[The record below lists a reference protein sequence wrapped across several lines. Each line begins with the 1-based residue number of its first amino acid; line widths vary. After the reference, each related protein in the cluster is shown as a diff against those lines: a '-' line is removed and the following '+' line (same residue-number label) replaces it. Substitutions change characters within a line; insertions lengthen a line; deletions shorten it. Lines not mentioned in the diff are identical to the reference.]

1 MFWIAWL
8 CHDRFTQYLLAY
20 RKFVLD
26 DEFGKIRRC
35 AKAVG
40 GGVEKIYFNP
50 QSSWS
55 TGCAWANYFQYISQM
70 WWHMISRNIWL
81 KKGCFLCYCDYVVYR
96 WHCWRPKF
104 FIWRY
109 LFMVIGALWF
119 NEMKNFFRVN
129 LRPSQCL
136 WEFSCKWEFFLQILR
151 ELWFYGI
158 NFVTFLYIIVYFLSF
173 SMMITMSR
181 KSNWIYMHSS
191 KRLMRLWLCDG
202 RKLKSVFLGINY
214 ALISSRM
221 LHLRVLLRS
230 VSKGCFELH
239 PKASRL
245 QDSYL
250 IDSEVFNTTNWSVP
264 KI

>member
-1 MFWIAWL
+1 MFLECTPTVFITCNFFIL
-8 CHDRFTQYLLAY
+8 SNSVNCSITLFYNYGFYHVYDVQNPT
-20 RKFVLD
+20 
-26 DEFGKIRRC
+26 
-35 AKAVG
+35 G

-158 NFVTFLYIIVYFLSF
+158 NFVTFFIYNCLF
-173 SMMITMSR
+173 SVIFYDDH
-181 KSNWIYMHSS
+181 N
-191 KRLMRLWLCDG
+191 
-202 RKLKSVFLGINY
+202 V
-214 ALISSRM
+214 
-221 LHLRVLLRS
+221 
-230 VSKGCFELH
+230 
-239 PKASRL
+239 
-245 QDSYL
+245 
-250 IDSEVFNTTNWSVP
+250 
-264 KI
+264 